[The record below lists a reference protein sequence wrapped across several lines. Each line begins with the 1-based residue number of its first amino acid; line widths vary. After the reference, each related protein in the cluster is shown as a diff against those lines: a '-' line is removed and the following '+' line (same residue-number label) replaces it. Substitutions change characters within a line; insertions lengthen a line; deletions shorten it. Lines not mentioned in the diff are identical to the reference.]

1 MLRLA
6 PLAFLEGVKR
16 LLDAVVDDD
25 ERSQRDQ
32 STTRPPKI
40 AVRTRPSKM
49 APTIRAGRMPALE
62 TFW

>member
-25 ERSQRDQ
+25 ERSQRISPPQ
-32 STTRPPKI
+32 PKI
-40 AVRTRPSKM
+40 AVRTRPSKT
-49 APTIRAGRMPALE
+49 APTGC
-62 TFW
+62 